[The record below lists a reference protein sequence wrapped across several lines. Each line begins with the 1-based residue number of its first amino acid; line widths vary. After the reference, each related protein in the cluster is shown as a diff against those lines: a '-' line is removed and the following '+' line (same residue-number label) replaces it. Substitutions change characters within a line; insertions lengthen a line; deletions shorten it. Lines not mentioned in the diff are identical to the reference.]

1 MSSCRLQMYK
11 IYQYLPNNE
20 RKNRRRN
27 LQMPKRQLTNSF
39 HLFSENIKIL
49 SYLCIRQIKGKMKQQ
64 LLITLTFAISALTAW
79 GKVAD
84 NEVVPQTKG
93 AHCTF
98 TEGVRYSELV
108 INARMNDFKANTTP
122 AGFGVF
128 DTTGYL
134 TAAPTGTKN
143 ILDYVPGLVAKA
155 IMEAVDY
162 YRGSDIVDVRP
173 WFYAVQHY
181 GNRLDIS
188 SNGKEGKSFDDLNA
202 VKLYFKLRELAAAR
216 AFPDGDLHT
225 NATTQETAENRF
237 KAALEGISK
246 ANSSYV
252 IKASTLEGAAGG
264 WWHKAN
270 YVNQMWCDGQYMGP
284 ALLAQLLNEYGDY
297 TPISDDD
304 WSLVT
309 RQFTIAWNYLW
320 DDSVHLLYHAFTADP
335 ANTYGWAGISAQKGA
350 EVYHSQEFW
359 GRAEAWYFL
368 GLVDVLEQFQK
379 AGHTTTDDYVTLH
392 GMLQQLGAGIAAKQD
407 VTSGCWYQLL
417 NYDGNF
423 IATDYNSS
431 YRYTAG
437 PVANYLESSCTAIF
451 TAAYLKGMRLG
462 LFDTDYTDMAC
473 QAYQGF
479 VEQFMVSDGDG
490 GVHLIGCC
498 KSAGLG
504 GSSYRDGSAAYYL
517 MGRDTE
523 PTVDDPSSSS
533 FYTEGKVLG
542 GFILAATEYERR
554 FIDGGETDIDA
565 INNVKESRND
575 ACYDIQGR
583 CVTASDRSIHIVK
596 GGKYVNKH

>member
-1 MSSCRLQMYK
+1 MRHK
-11 IYQYLPNNE
+11 
-20 RKNRRRN
+20 
-27 LQMPKRQLTNSF
+27 
-39 HLFSENIKIL
+39 
-49 SYLCIRQIKGKMKQQ
+49 
-64 LLITLTFAISALTAW
+64 LLITLAFTISAIIAW
-79 GKVAD
+79 GKAAD
-84 NEVVPQTKG
+84 GDAVPQTKG
-93 AHCTF
+93 THCTF
-98 TEGVRYSELV
+98 TDGVRYSELV
-108 INARMNDFKANTTP
+108 INSRLNDFKANTTP

-128 DTTGYL
+128 DATGHL
-134 TAAPTGTKN
+134 SSDPSGTKN
-143 ILDYVPGLVAKA
+143 NLDYVPGLVAKA

-162 YRGSDIVDVRP
+162 YRDADIMDVRP
-173 WFYAVQHY
+173 WFYAIQHY

-202 VKLYFKLRELAAAR
+202 VKLYFKLRELAASKV
-216 AFPDGDLHT
+216 FPDGELHT
-225 NATTQETAENRF
+225 NAETAETSEARF
-237 KAALEGISK
+237 KAALEGIGK
-246 ANSSYV
+246 ANSTYV

-264 WWHKAN
+264 WWHKSG

-284 ALLAQLLNEYGDY
+284 ALLSQLLNEYSDY

-304 WSLVT
+304 WALVT

-320 DDSVHLLYHAFTADP
+320 DEEVHLLYHAFTADP
-335 ANTYGWAGISAQKGA
+335 ANTYGWAGISAVEGA

-368 GLVDVLEQFQK
+368 GLVDVLEQMQI
-379 AGHTTTDDYVTLH
+379 AGRTDTDDYATLH

-407 VTSGCWYQLL
+407 ATSGCWYQLL
-417 NYDGNF
+417 NHDGSF
-423 IATDYNSS
+423 VATDYDSS
-431 YRYTAG
+431 YRYTEG
-437 PVANYLESSCTAIF
+437 PVSNYLESSCTAIF

-462 LFDTDYTDMAC
+462 LFDTDYTDMAKR
-473 QAYQGF
+473 AYRGF
-479 VEQFMVSDGDG
+479 VEQFMVGDGNG

-517 MGRDTE
+517 MGRDTQ

-554 FIDGGETDIDA
+554 FIDGGETHIDA
-565 INNVKESRND
+565 MRDATKSGS

-583 CVTASDRSIHIVK
+583 RTTAPNHGIHIMD
-596 GGKYVNKH
+596 GRKYVNKDQDR

>member
-1 MSSCRLQMYK
+1 MRHK
-11 IYQYLPNNE
+11 
-20 RKNRRRN
+20 
-27 LQMPKRQLTNSF
+27 
-39 HLFSENIKIL
+39 
-49 SYLCIRQIKGKMKQQ
+49 
-64 LLITLTFAISALTAW
+64 LLITLAFTISAMIAW
-79 GKVAD
+79 GKAAD
-84 NEVVPQTKG
+84 GDAVPQTKG

-98 TEGVRYSELV
+98 TDGVRYSELV
-108 INARMNDFKANTTP
+108 INSRLNDFKANTTP

-128 DTTGYL
+128 DATGHL
-134 TAAPTGTKN
+134 SSDPTGTKN
-143 ILDYVPGLVAKA
+143 NLDYVPGLVAKA
-155 IMEAVDY
+155 VMEAVDY
-162 YRGSDIVDVRP
+162 YRDADIMDVRP
-173 WFYAVQHY
+173 WFYAIQHY

-202 VKLYFKLRELAAAR
+202 VKLYFKLRELAAAKV
-216 AFPDGDLHT
+216 FPDGELHT
-225 NATTQETAENRF
+225 NAETAETSEARF
-237 KAALEGISK
+237 KAALEGIGK
-246 ANSSYV
+246 ANSTYV

-264 WWHKAN
+264 WWHKSG

-284 ALLAQLLNEYGDY
+284 ALLSQLLNEYSDF

-304 WSLVT
+304 WALVT

-320 DDSVHLLYHAFTADP
+320 DEEVHLLYHAFTADP
-335 ANTYGWAGISAQKGA
+335 ANTYGWAGISAIKGA

-368 GLVDVLEQFQK
+368 GLVDVLEQMQI
-379 AGHTTTDDYVTLH
+379 AGRTDTDDYATLH

-407 VTSGCWYQLL
+407 AASGCWYQLL
-417 NYDGNF
+417 NHDGSFVATNYD
-423 IATDYNSS
+423 SS
-431 YRYTAG
+431 YRYTEG

-462 LFDTDYTDMAC
+462 LFDTDYTDMA
-473 QAYQGF
+473 QRAYRGF
-479 VEQFMVSDGDG
+479 VEQFMVGDGNG

-517 MGRDTE
+517 MGRDTQ

-554 FIDGGETDIDA
+554 FIDSGETHIDA
-565 INNVKESRND
+565 MRDATKSGS

-583 CVTASDRSIHIVK
+583 RTTAPNHGIHIMD
-596 GGKYVNKH
+596 GRKYVNKDQDR

>member
-1 MSSCRLQMYK
+1 
-11 IYQYLPNNE
+11 
-20 RKNRRRN
+20 
-27 LQMPKRQLTNSF
+27 
-39 HLFSENIKIL
+39 
-49 SYLCIRQIKGKMKQQ
+49 MKQ

-79 GKVAD
+79 GKVSGND
-84 NEVVPQTKG
+84 VVPQTKG

-98 TEGVRYSELV
+98 TDGVRYSELV
-108 INARMNDFKANTTP
+108 INARMNDFKANTTA

-128 DTTGYL
+128 DATGHM
-134 TAAPTGTKN
+134 TAAPTGTKKN
-143 ILDYVPGLVAKA
+143 LDYVPGLVAKA

-162 YRGSDIVDVRP
+162 YRGSDMVDVRP

-188 SNGKEGKSFDDLNA
+188 SNGKDGKSFDDLNA
-202 VKLYFKLRELAAAR
+202 VKLYFKLRELASANI
-216 AFPDGDLHT
+216 FPDGEQHT
-225 NATTQETAENRF
+225 NAITVETAQTRF

-246 ANSSYV
+246 ANSTYV
-252 IKASTLEGAAGG
+252 IKPSTLEGAAGG

-284 ALLAQLLNEYGDY
+284 ALLAQLLNNYSDY
-297 TPISDDD
+297 IPISDDD
-304 WSLVT
+304 WALIT

-320 DDSVHLLYHAFTADP
+320 DDNVNLLYHAFTADP
-335 ANTYGWAGISAQKGA
+335 ANTHGWAGISAQQGA

-368 GLVDVLEQFQK
+368 GLVDVLEQLQK
-379 AGHTTTDDYVTLH
+379 AGRTATNDYAILH

-407 VTSGCWYQLL
+407 AASGCWYQLL
-417 NYDGNF
+417 NHDGSF
-423 IATDYNSS
+423 IATDYDWS
-431 YRYTAG
+431 YRYTEG

-462 LFDTDYTDMAC
+462 LFDTDYTDIA
-473 QAYQGF
+473 QRAYRGF
-479 VEQFMVSDGDG
+479 VEHFMVSDGDG
-490 GVHLIGCC
+490 GVHLIGCS

-504 GSSYRDGSAAYYL
+504 GNSYRDGSAAYYL
-517 MGRDTE
+517 MGRDTQ

-554 FIDGGETDIDA
+554 FIDGGETHMDA
-565 INNVKESRND
+565 INNVKESRSG

-583 CVTASDRSIHIVK
+583 RITTPHRGIHIVK
-596 GGKYVNKH
+596 GRKFVN